1 MRRTVDYV
9 ATRSYDW
16 TMPKTTKAVGVKDL
30 KNNLSA
36 HLQEVRRG
44 ARILVTDRHVVV
56 AELREP
62 GADVDALPSSVLGQW
77 AVDGLVV
84 LPSRPRAP
92 LPRSPVRLPDGTSR
106 AILDDLRS
114 EDR

>member
-1 MRRTVDYV
+1 MAR
-9 ATRSYDW
+9 
-16 TMPKTTKAVGVKDL
+16 TTKAVGIKDL

-62 GADVDALPSSVLGQW
+62 GADADARPASVLDEW
-77 AVDGLVV
+77 AAAGLVT
-84 LPSRPRAP
+84 LPSRPRSP
-92 LPRSPVRLPDGTSR
+92 LPRSPIRLPDGTAR
-106 AILDDLRS
+106 ALLDELRG

>member
-1 MRRTVDYV
+1 V
-9 ATRSYDW
+9 
-16 TMPKTTKAVGVKDL
+16 PKTTRAVGVKDL

-62 GADVDALPSSVLGQW
+62 GADADALPASVLDQW
-77 AVDGLVV
+77 AAGGLVT

-92 LPRSPVRLPDGTSR
+92 LPRSPIRLPDGASR
-106 AILDDLRS
+106 ALLDELRSDEPRS

>member
-1 MRRTVDYV
+1 
-9 ATRSYDW
+9 
-16 TMPKTTKAVGVKDL
+16 MPKTTKAVGVKDL

-62 GADVDALPSSVLGQW
+62 GADVDAPPSSVLGQW
-77 AVDGLVV
+77 AADGLVV

>member
-1 MRRTVDYV
+1 
-9 ATRSYDW
+9 
-16 TMPKTTKAVGVKDL
+16 MPTTKAVGIKDL

-44 ARILVTDRHVVV
+44 VRILVTDRHIVV

-62 GADVDALPSSVLGQW
+62 GADVDALPSSVLDRW
-77 AVDGLVV
+77 AAAGLVT
-84 LPSRPRAP
+84 LPSRSRAP
-92 LPRSPVRLPDGTSR
+92 LPRSPIRLSDGTSR

>member
-1 MRRTVDYV
+1 
-9 ATRSYDW
+9 
-16 TMPKTTKAVGVKDL
+16 MPKITRAVGVKDL

-62 GADVDALPSSVLGQW
+62 GADAGMNALPASVLDQW
-77 AVDGLVV
+77 AAAGLVA

-92 LPRSPVRLPDGTSR
+92 LPRSPLRLPDGASR
-106 AILDDLRS
+106 ALIDELRR
-114 EDR
+114 EDW

>member
-1 MRRTVDYV
+1 
-9 ATRSYDW
+9 
-16 TMPKTTKAVGVKDL
+16 MPKTIRAVGVKDL

-62 GADVDALPSSVLGQW
+62 GTAAAALPASVLDEWAAAGLVTLPSS
-77 AVDGLVV
+77 
-84 LPSRPRAP
+84 PRAP
-92 LPRSPVRLPDGTSR
+92 LPRSPLRLPDGASR
-106 AILDDLRS
+106 ALIEELRS

>member
-1 MRRTVDYV
+1 
-9 ATRSYDW
+9 
-16 TMPKTTKAVGVKDL
+16 MPTTKAVGIKDL

-44 ARILVTDRHVVV
+44 TRILVTDRHVVV

-62 GADVDALPSSVLGQW
+62 CTDVDAVAPSVLDQWAAAGLITLPS
-77 AVDGLVV
+77 A
-84 LPSRPRAP
+84 PRSP
-92 LPRSPVRLPDGTSR
+92 LPRSPIRLPEGTAR
-106 AILDDLRS
+106 AILDDLRR

>member
-1 MRRTVDYV
+1 
-9 ATRSYDW
+9 
-16 TMPKTTKAVGVKDL
+16 MPTTKAVGIKDL

-44 ARILVTDRHVVV
+44 VRILVTDRHIVV
-56 AELREP
+56 AELHEP
-62 GADVDALPSSVLGQW
+62 GADVDALPSSVLDQW
-77 AVDGLVV
+77 AAAGLVT

-92 LPRSPVRLPDGTSR
+92 LPRSPIRLSDGTSR

>member
-1 MRRTVDYV
+1 MPRT
-9 ATRSYDW
+9 TR
-16 TMPKTTKAVGVKDL
+16 AVGVKDL

-62 GADVDALPSSVLGQW
+62 GADADAPPASVLDEWAAAGLVTLPSG
-77 AVDGLVV
+77 
-84 LPSRPRAP
+84 PRAP
-92 LPRSPVRLPDGTSR
+92 LPRSPIRLADGSART
-106 AILDDLRS
+106 ILDDLRS

>member
-1 MRRTVDYV
+1 
-9 ATRSYDW
+9 
-16 TMPKTTKAVGVKDL
+16 MPTTKAVGIKDL

-62 GADVDALPSSVLGQW
+62 GALPSSVLDQW
-77 AVDGLVV
+77 A
-84 LPSRPRAP
+84 SRDITHYQMIAALEKP
-92 LPRSPVRLPDGTSR
+92 
-106 AILDDLRS
+106 AIGRKAADQIRILR
-114 EDR
+114 